1 MIPLSWY
8 MTLAAILFCIGVCGF
23 LTRRNVIIMFLSI
36 ELMLNGVNLN
46 LVALS
51 HFMDSLRGQA
61 FTFFII
67 TVAAAEAAIGLG
79 IAICPL
85 PEQAFRACRL
95 HQPTERITA
104 MPASLLA
111 IPLLP
116 LASFVLTLLLGKRW
130 GTRAHWLPIVT
141 VLLSFA
147 CALAAFFR
155 VRSGEIINQ
164 DIYTWIQSGNL
175 SVSVGFLVDH

>member
-1 MIPLSWY
+1 
-8 MTLAAILFCIGVCGF
+8 
-23 LTRRNVIIMFLSI
+23 
-36 ELMLNGVNLN
+36 
-46 LVALS
+46 
-51 HFMDSLRGQA
+51 
-61 FTFFII
+61 
-67 TVAAAEAAIGLG
+67 
-79 IAICPL
+79 
-85 PEQAFRACRL
+85 
-95 HQPTERITA
+95 

-164 DIYTWIQSGNL
+164 DHLHLDRVRQPQRLGGLSG
-175 SVSVGFLVDH
+175 